1 MTAEDIKA
9 MGKVAVLMGGRSG
22 EREISLM
29 SGQGVLAALRARGV
43 DAHAFDP
50 AERPMQALLDEG
62 FARCFI
68 ALHGRYGEDGTV
80 QGALE
85 LLGIP
90 YTGSGVMASS
100 IAIDKAMT
108 KRVWGDEGL
117 PVPQQVLLRAGH
129 INDARLTEAVQALG
143 LPLIVKP
150 SREGSSLGV
159 TKVTDAAQMR
169 AAVEAAAALDVDVMC
184 EQFIS
189 GEELT
194 CPVLGAGDGAHALPV
209 IRIAAPDGNY
219 DFQHK
224 YFSDDTK
231 YLIPCGLPPA
241 EEQAVQQLC
250 VQAYRALGCRGW
262 GRVDVM
268 LDAATRRPYLL
279 EINTSPGMT
288 GHSLVP
294 MAARAVGI
302 DYEELCLRLLA
313 GATLDYAREEDAG
326 A

>member
-1 MTAEDIKA
+1 
-9 MGKVAVLMGGRSG
+9 
-22 EREISLM
+22 
-29 SGQGVLAALRARGV
+29 
-43 DAHAFDP
+43 
-50 AERPMQALLDEG
+50 
-62 FARCFI
+62 
-68 ALHGRYGEDGTV
+68 
-80 QGALE
+80 
-85 LLGIP
+85 
-90 YTGSGVMASS
+90 
-100 IAIDKAMT
+100 
-108 KRVWGDEGL
+108 
-117 PVPQQVLLRAGH
+117 
-129 INDARLTEAVQALG
+129 
-143 LPLIVKP
+143 
-150 SREGSSLGV
+150 
-159 TKVTDAAQMR
+159 MR
-169 AAVEAAAALDVDVMC
+169 AAVDAAAALDVDVMC
-184 EQFIS
+184 EQFIG

-194 CPVLGAGDGAHALPV
+194 CPVLGAGDEAYALPV
-209 IRIAAPDGNY
+209 IRIAAPGGNY

-231 YLIPCGLPPA
+231 YLIPCGLPSA

-268 LDAATRRPYLL
+268 LDAATRRPFLL

-313 GATLDYAREEDAG
+313 GATLDYAREEGEG

>member
-1 MTAEDIKA
+1 
-9 MGKVAVLMGGRSG
+9 
-22 EREISLM
+22 
-29 SGQGVLAALRARGV
+29 
-43 DAHAFDP
+43 
-50 AERPMQALLDEG
+50 
-62 FARCFI
+62 
-68 ALHGRYGEDGTV
+68 
-80 QGALE
+80 
-85 LLGIP
+85 
-90 YTGSGVMASS
+90 
-100 IAIDKAMT
+100 
-108 KRVWGDEGL
+108 
-117 PVPQQVLLRAGH
+117 QQ
-129 INDARLTEAVQALG
+129 LG

-169 AAVEAAAALDVDVMC
+169 AAVDAAAALDVDVMC

-194 CPVLGAGDGAHALPV
+194 CPVLGAGDAAHALPV
-209 IRIAAPDGNY
+209 IRIAAPEGNY

-231 YLIPCGLPPA
+231 YLIPSGLPAA

-302 DYEELCLRLLA
+302 DYEELCMRLLA
-313 GATLDYAREEDAG
+313 GATLDYAREEGEG

>member
-1 MTAEDIKA
+1 MTHEDIKA

-29 SGQGVLAALRARGV
+29 SGQGVLGALRARGV

-129 INDARLTEAVQALG
+129 INDARLTEAVQQLG

-169 AAVEAAAALDVDVMC
+169 AAVDAAAALDVDVMC

-231 YLIPCGLPPA
+231 YLIPCGLPLA

-313 GATLDYAREEDAG
+313 GATLDYAREEGEG